1 MKIDDPRAITMPCL
15 TMPLLRAQIGDEMD
29 LRAVRK
35 AGAERLLDA
44 MRAAA
49 LLVGPVEPERS
60 PTMVDAGYAMGALA
74 AVRSPLVRA
83 CFKTALG
90 Q

>member
-1 MKIDDPRAITMPCL
+1 MNVPRTITLAMVPV
-15 TMPLLRAQIGDEMD
+15 GDEMD
-29 LRAVRK
+29 LRVVRK

-44 MRAAA
+44 MREAARA
-49 LLVGPVEPERS
+49 VGRVEPERS
-60 PTMVDAGYAMGALA
+60 PTMLDVGYAMGALA
-74 AVRSPLVRA
+74 AIKSPLVRA